1 MEIRKLLIAEGAEEF
16 RLALAEALRG
26 CYYVRTCREGREALE
41 LMRSYEPDL
50 VILDLMLP
58 GLDGISVLQSAAAA
72 GIRPVVLATT
82 RFVSDYVMEAVDR
95 LGVGYLMVKPC
106 DVTATV
112 NRLGDLSQR
121 IRQPLLSP
129 ADPRTHVSNTLM
141 ALGIPTKLR
150 GYGYLREAILLM
162 AQRPDQSITKEL
174 YPDVGVRCGCT
185 GVHVER
191 SIRSAIATAW
201 KKRDEKIWRQF
212 FQPDGE
218 GVLQRP
224 SNGEFISRL
233 ADGLMLA
240 DSAEAVRGS
249 VPETE
254 IANM

>member
-1 MEIRKLLIAEGAEEF
+1 M
-16 RLALAEALRG
+16 
-26 CYYVRTCREGREALE
+26 
-41 LMRSYEPDL
+41 
-50 VILDLMLP
+50 
-58 GLDGISVLQSAAAA
+58 QSAAAA